1 MFIKV
6 LTLVT
11 SNPYER
17 LHQKLPIL
25 LSKKTTKR
33 GRGSKIPD
41 FEMTKFTLR
50 SLLNEQATLSE
61 QGGIFLK
68 NS

>member
-1 MFIKV
+1 MQCQAFEEKGQNVSNV
-6 LTLVT
+6 L
-11 SNPYER
+11 Y
-17 LHQKLPIL
+17 
-25 LSKKTTKR
+25 
-33 GRGSKIPD
+33 KI
-41 FEMTKFTLR
+41 ENTLR